1 MSYLFGT
8 SAASTLKFSP
18 ISLTGGADAIDP
30 HTAAS
35 YMVNTVGVD
44 AMTIVA
50 PTSGTDDGKVI
61 QITTGTT
68 GTPTLT
74 CTGGTL
80 RPGTAAVTTVLF
92 AASPGSTVVL
102 MAYQGLW
109 YVIAAN
115 NVTYA

>member
-1 MSYLFGT
+1 MSYLF
-8 SAASTLKFSP
+8 SAATLRLSP
-18 ISLTGGADAIDP
+18 IALTGASDAIGP
-30 HTAAS
+30 HTSAS

-44 AMTIVA
+44 AMTIAA
-50 PTSGTDDGKVI
+50 PTSGTDDGVVI

-92 AASPGSTVVL
+92 ASSPGSTVLL
-102 MAYQGLW
+102 MAYQGNW
-109 YVIAAN
+109 YVIGAN